1 MKIQMWPIE
10 KVVPYEQNIKKHPK
24 EQIDK
29 IVASIKATGWDQPI
43 VVDRKG
49 VIIKGHG
56 RRLAAIA
63 MGLKEVPVL
72 CRDDLTDEQAR
83 AARLND
89 NRAAI
94 SDLDTEMLRL
104 ELSEI
109 NLELLSG
116 VFDEKELEFSMAD
129 LGVMNEGAFI
139 NDLDA
144 AVEAQQAETAGKAE
158 AMKAVRIPLKKAFGF
173 DSVEGKD
180 EIYVSRFMAEVE
192 LQSGLKG
199 EAAFMAFIR
208 KLVGEVTQ
216 S

>member
-1 MKIQMWPIE
+1 MKIKMWPIE

-24 EQIDK
+24 EQVAK

-43 VVDRKG
+43 VVDKDG
-49 VIIKGHG
+49 VVIKGHG
-56 RRLAAIA
+56 RRLAAIE
-63 MGLKEVPVL
+63 MGLREVPVL
-72 CRDDLTDEQAR
+72 VRDDLDEGQVR

-116 VFDEKELEFSMAD
+116 VFDEKELDFSMAD
-129 LGVMNEGAFI
+129 LGAMNEGAFI

-144 AVEAQQAETAGKAE
+144 AVEAQQAETIGRAE
-158 AMKAVRIPLKKAFGF
+158 AMKVVRIPLKKAFGF
-173 DSVEGKD
+173 DSIEGKD
-180 EIYVSRFMAEVE
+180 EIYVSRFMADVE

-199 EAAFMAFIR
+199 EAAFMAFVR